1 MVELRLRIFH
11 HACAAD
17 LPWKATMTAILR
29 ATLLAAL
36 AASSLPAV
44 ATGQGTSTDSLLRRI
59 DLLERRTADLDQR
72 VLELEALIK
81 TEPARDQSVPASS
94 KWRDLANW
102 RRLRLGMKMD
112 EVRALLGEPERV
124 DAGYVTY
131 WRWTGAN
138 VSFISGKLEGWSEPQ
153 R

>member
-1 MVELRLRIFH
+1 MIAV
-11 HACAAD
+11 
-17 LPWKATMTAILR
+17 LR
-29 ATLLAAL
+29 AALVATLV
-36 AASSLPAV
+36 AASIPAV
-44 ATGQGTSTDSLLRRI
+44 AEGQEPSSDSLIRRI
-59 DLLERRTADLDQR
+59 VLLERQAAELEQR
-72 VLELEALIK
+72 VRALEVLIK
-81 TEPARDQSVPASS
+81 SEPSQGQPIPASTR
-94 KWRDLANW
+94 WRDLANW

-131 WRWTGAN
+131 WRWSGAN

>member
-1 MVELRLRIFH
+1 
-11 HACAAD
+11 
-17 LPWKATMTAILR
+17 MTALLR

-36 AASSLPAV
+36 AASSIPAV
-44 ATGQGTSTDSLLRRI
+44 ATGQGTSTDSLLLRI
-59 DLLERRTADLDQR
+59 DLLERRTADLEQR
-72 VLELEALIK
+72 VRELEAVIK
-81 TEPARDQSVPASS
+81 SEPSQGQPIPASTR
-94 KWRDLANW
+94 WRDLANW

-131 WRWTGAN
+131 WRWSGAN